1 MIRSSPSIAA
11 SIPMATASYLS
22 QHRKE
27 RRERTGQLQNRALLL
42 HPPFPYLPFPL
53 PPPSSTPAPLP
64 PIHPRPPLSPPTPP
78 PPKRSEEE
86 RGRKEGTNLTDS
98 QMTEASNL
106 LCLVQGIGSHLHSP
120 HPDHVG
126 VHLDQKVLGN
136 LNVRRRSIASEP
148 VEPANETK
156 AREGRKGGRRGERI
170 GEKVSSRALLL

>member
-1 MIRSSPSIAA
+1 
-11 SIPMATASYLS
+11 MATASYLS

-27 RRERTGQLQNRALLL
+27 RRERRVSFKIALSSFTHPFPSSPLPFLRRAQPQLLSLLSTLDHPSL
-42 HPPFPYLPFPL
+42 HPP
-53 PPPSSTPAPLP
+53 
-64 PIHPRPPLSPPTPP
+64 PP

-136 LNVRRRSIASEP
+136 LNVRRRSVASEP
-148 VEPANETK
+148 VEPVNETK
-156 AREGRKGGRRGERI
+156 RRRGREEGEEGRADR
-170 GEKVSSRALLL
+170 